1 MRASTLVRAAVIISI
16 AVALATVAAACGSK
30 TVVREVTVEVT
41 KEVPVEVVVEVP
53 VPYVVEVIKEVPV
66 EVVVEVPVIVEREV
80 AGPTMAVSSSEAQ
93 SQDSATTASTIGQTT
108 DTVAASLA
116 EPESSG
122 PTRFYIGGQ
131 ARLMSTLEGLIDVDP
146 DEPVAETFR
155 IDILIDE
162 QNRYYFTSD
171 KPLVAP
177 SGERVKFVVYN
188 THFTPDECW

>member
-1 MRASTLVRAAVIISI
+1 MRASTLARAGVVISI
-16 AVALATVAAACGSK
+16 AVALAAVAAAWGSK
-30 TVVREVTVEVT
+30 VVVR
-41 KEVPVEVVVEVP
+41 EVPVEVIKEVP
-53 VPYVVEVIKEVPV
+53 VPYMVEVIKEVPV
-66 EVVVEVPVIVEREV
+66 EVVVEVPVIVEKQV
-80 AGPTMAVSSSEAQ
+80 GAPAITMSVPEAP
-93 SQDSATTASTIGQTT
+93 SQDSARNAPGETSDADFG
-108 DTVAASLA
+108 AASLA

-131 ARLMSTLEGLIDVDP
+131 ARLMSTLEGLIDIDP

-171 KPLVAP
+171 KPLVVPA
-177 SGERVKFVVYN
+177 GERVKFVVYN